1 MQEMNRFDRVLLIRH
16 FAICVGAVTAYV
28 LRQELALGYTALWIV
43 GISSWLNFGAYFF
56 RTRDSL
62 TRLCLIASPIIGVG
76 SWGALSAATNGVSSP
91 FVAGLWLEVVLSA
104 MALAPTGI
112 ILVTLGAVGTLWMQ
126 QWWVGFDGVA
136 VQMVLNTGF
145 LLGMGGATFLVN
157 RRWTRAHEM
166 LTRSHEQLG
175 DRMET
180 LERQL
185 EDGRALSDL
194 GQNTARLA
202 HGHKNAVHSLRGF
215 VSLIEPKLKGNEAL
229 LEGLRMAIDD
239 LEQLA
244 FLTLNQGDSVP
255 SNSEI
260 ATPCRPADAIGRVL
274 EEVAV
279 SHPRVTWK
287 TLSDG
292 TNPDLDVPAPD
303 FVEALRALVTNA
315 AEAMDGAGEASV
327 ETFSTDAEF
336 KVVVR
341 DSGCGI
347 RWDEV
352 ERIFE
357 RAYTTKPE
365 GSGYGLFLAKRFVED
380 HGGKITA
387 SPGEPVGAM
396 LEVALPLV
404 TRADPPVPVRLA
416 RGRA

>member
-1 MQEMNRFDRVLLIRH
+1 MNRFDRVLLIRH

-56 RTRDSL
+56 RTRPSL
-62 TRLCLIASPIIGVG
+62 TRLCLIASPIIGIG
-76 SWGALSAATNGVSSP
+76 SWGALSAATNGVASP

-112 ILVTLGAVGTLWMQ
+112 ILVTLGSVCTLWGL
-126 QWWVGFDGVA
+126 QWWVGFGGVS

-157 RRWTRAHEM
+157 RRWTHTHEM
-166 LTRSHEQLG
+166 LTKSHELLG

-180 LERQL
+180 LEQQL
-185 EDGRALSDL
+185 EDGRALSSL
-194 GQNTARLA
+194 GQNAARLA

-215 VSLIEPKLKGNEAL
+215 VALIEPKLKGNEAL

-244 FLTLNQGDSVP
+244 FLTLNQDDAVRP
-255 SNSEI
+255 NAEI
-260 ATPCRPADAIGRVL
+260 AASCRPVAAIGRVL
-274 EEVAV
+274 EEIAIA
-279 SHPRVTWK
+279 HPKVNWK
-287 TLSDG
+287 AISDG
-292 TNPDLDVPAPD
+292 TNPDLNVSAPD

-315 AEAMDGAGEASV
+315 AESMNGAGEASV
-327 ETFSTDAEF
+327 ETMSIDGVF
-336 KVVVR
+336 KIVVS
-341 DSGCGI
+341 DSGCGM
-347 RWDEV
+347 RWAET

-357 RAYTTKPE
+357 RAYTTKPT
-365 GSGYGLFLAKRFVED
+365 GSGYGLFLVKRFVED

-387 SPGEPVGAM
+387 RPGDPVGAV
-396 LEVALPLV
+396 LEVTLPLGTGFSASAPDLDKRV
-404 TRADPPVPVRLA
+404 HE
-416 RGRA
+416 